1 MNENIAVSDKEVYL
15 KACHIRKSFSI
26 GKNTVQVLKD
36 VSLEVSGGEWVALL
50 GASGSGKTTLLDIIG
65 TLSRPDQGEL
75 FLDNVNMAKLS
86 RSELVSFRRKKIGF
100 VFQAYH
106 MLPELSIRE
115 NVMLP
120 YMLDHHSRSQA
131 GALAEMLLERVGLKE
146 RIRHRPNELS
156 GGEQQ
161 RAAIARSLMNSP
173 ELLLADE
180 PTGNLDSVTGGGILE
195 LFKEFHSEQKM
206 SIVMVTHD
214 RSIAGLAD
222 RTVEL
227 KDGKLLEAMELP
239 TEEASMPAPL

>member
-1 MNENIAVSDKEVYL
+1 MNDTIVTPDKSVYL
-15 KACHIRKSFSI
+15 KAEHIRKSFSI
-26 GKNTVQVLKD
+26 GKNLVQVLKD
-36 VSLEVSGGEWVALL
+36 VSLEVTAGEWVALL

-75 FLDNVNMAKLS
+75 FLDQVNMGKLS

-195 LFKEFHSEQKM
+195 LFQEFHSERKM

-227 KDGKLLEAMELP
+227 KDGRLLSAQP
-239 TEEASMPAPL
+239 EEEDTSSL